1 MVDRDVHNIYNNI
14 EFIKLFMESES
25 EARMRKGIMLSGMR
39 PTGAL
44 HLGNYFG
51 ALENWIKLQ
60 NEYDCYFFVADW
72 HALTTG
78 YEDTSNIKANIDDL
92 VTDWLSTG
100 LDPEKCT
107 IFLQSSIKEHAEL
120 HLLFSMST
128 PLTWLYRCPTYK
140 DQLSQ
145 MKEKNISTYGFLG
158 YPCLQA
164 ADILLYKANAVPVGE
179 DQVPHVELTREI
191 ARRFNFLFGD
201 IFPEPAAVLTK
212 SKVLPGT
219 DGRKMSKSYNNTIA
233 LSDAPE
239 TVRKKVMTMVTDP
252 ARIKKDDPGHPEVCT
267 VFAFQKVFDE
277 SGYHE
282 TESLCKAGGIGCVQ
296 CKKNLAARMAV
307 TLTPIYEKRQD
318 LLKKPGFIKEV
329 VENGNKCARKI
340 AEKTMD
346 DVRKAM
352 KIDW

>member
-1 MVDRDVHNIYNNI
+1 
-14 EFIKLFMESES
+14 ME
-25 EARMRKGIMLSGMR
+25 KGTILSGMR

-51 ALENWIKLQ
+51 ALENWIQLQ
-60 NEYDCYFFVADW
+60 NEYSCYFFVADW

-92 VTDWLSTG
+92 VIDWISAG

-107 IFLQSSIKEHAEL
+107 IFLQSAVKEHAEL
-120 HLLFSMST
+120 HLLFSMFT
-128 PLTWLYRCPTYK
+128 PLSWLYRCPTYK

-145 MKEKNISTYGFLG
+145 LKDKNITTYGFLG

-164 ADILLYKANAVPVGE
+164 ADILLYKASAIPVGE
-179 DQVPHVELTREI
+179 DQIPHVELTREI
-191 ARRFNFLFGD
+191 ARRFNFLFGEV
-201 IFPEPAAVLTK
+201 FPEPAAKLTK
-212 SKVLPGT
+212 AKVLPGT

-233 LSDAPE
+233 LSDDPE
-239 TVRKKVMTMVTDP
+239 TVRKKVMTMITDP

-267 VFAFQKVFDE
+267 VFAFHKVFNE
-277 SGYHE
+277 GGIHE
-282 TESLCKAGGIGCVQ
+282 TESLCRAGSIGCVQ
-296 CKKNLAARMAV
+296 CKRNLAARMAES
-307 TLTPIYEKRQD
+307 LTPIYERRQD
-318 LLKKPGFIKEV
+318 LLKKPGYIREV
-329 VENGNKCARKI
+329 VENGNACARKT
-340 AEKTMD
+340 AEKTMM